1 MWGSWWNVDQ
11 MLSPLTRWVVQIVF
25 MFVYY
30 SISLSIKYFWVFLHV
45 FFWLFDYLILSCVL
59 LHKQCSQTIS
69 ISNDYMLSKSMSIC
83 HTYCTTI
90 KHLDRLYCIVSI
102 WYHLM
107 SFNVKYAMSSRY
119 RYEAKNLKKRFQ
131 FRLYSF
137 WCMYIRRE
145 ILKY

>member
-1 MWGSWWNVDQ
+1 MERGSDVESSNKVSGADRFYVCLLFY
-11 MLSPLTRWVVQIVF
+11 LSIYQILL
-25 MFVYY
+25 
-30 SISLSIKYFWVFLHV
+30 SISLCVFC
-45 FFWLFDYLILSCVL
+45 LFDYLTLSSVL

-69 ISNDYMLSKSMSIC
+69 ISNDYMLSKSISIC

-107 SFNVKYAMSSRY
+107 LFNVRHAMSSRY